1 MPQRML
7 MALPVFSMWNEH
19 GKIKFHKPVGAD
31 GIDLTE
37 VDLARDVVIE
47 AGSAEVYGHSE
58 YGEEGSSGGGG
69 GTLVKPLYGKK
80 LNVPATITL
89 NYCPP
94 RRGMSP
100 AAYEERLRK
109 MLSAQTVSNHTEA
122 DPRGTTKFIS
132 YDQGSYEWVFRVP
145 HFTKWGVLDEEP
157 SDVVASS
164 FTDKKQSDL
173 QQISTGTDLRK
184 QVGVR
189 GMK

>member
-1 MPQRML
+1 ML

-37 VDLARDVVIE
+37 VDLARDVVIV
-47 AGSAEVYGHSE
+47 AGSAEVYGAC
-58 YGEEGSSGGGG
+58 EEGSSGGVG
-69 GTLVKPLYGKK
+69 GTLVKPLCGKK

-94 RRGMSP
+94 KRGMSP

-164 FTDKKQSDL
+164 FTDKKQSDS
-173 QQISTGTDLRK
+173 QQINTGSDLRK